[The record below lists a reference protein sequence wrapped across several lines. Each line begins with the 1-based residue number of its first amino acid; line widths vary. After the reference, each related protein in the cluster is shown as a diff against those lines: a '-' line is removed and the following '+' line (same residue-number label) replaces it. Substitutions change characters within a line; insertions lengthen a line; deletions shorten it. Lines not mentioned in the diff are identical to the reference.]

1 MEANS
6 GSSTKP
12 NFPHEKL
19 VRDAGSTSIASGP
32 RAGPSPG
39 SDPGGKGKTAAAS
52 SASRG
57 GKGTGKAKGKAP
69 AKITSPPPVIARK
82 FAKSAATSEVSD
94 LLIKKPSIMIDSE
107 ILAKDSRAVQD
118 CIRADPISKKDSQAC
133 IRAEPPQTTTSKSGP
148 STSVGGSNFEH
159 RLNKLE
165 EMLGKL
171 VDHLPLSHPQTRS
184 SHDTRSLGD
193 EDDNLLLSDYEYDCD
208 QDDGPFGCKLTPASD
223 SQTSDFSA
231 ETSTEDS
238 NATPASGK
246 NVAIPAIAAKF
257 AVPLSVGKPLD
268 EDIAGSVSYLVSHTL
283 EQAALEETGKKY
295 TSPENCPLLDVPK
308 VNLTIWENLN
318 PTTRARDLKLQR
330 IQSALVKGI
339 TAFAQT
345 LSASELSE
353 KQQDALGLL
362 CSSNFELNALR
373 KDLIKPG
380 LNAKFAHLCKP
391 QNPVTKQLFGDDLG
405 KKVKDIQEEQRAAA
419 GVVKG
424 SKPFSTGNSRQRPYS
439 QSQSH
444 YHPYRRQTEA
454 NYRRMRSAGW
464 TTPTVQAGSV
474 QRPFLG
480 QRSWKPHTATPM
492 TRPNKGSG
500 RQSPQYRGFAGA
512 RK

>member
-82 FAKSAATSEVSD
+82 FTKSAATSEVSD
-94 LLIKKPSIMIDSE
+94 LLIKKPSIMNDSE
-107 ILAKDSRAVQD
+107 IIAKDSRAVQD